1 MIPEASTRKQGE
13 SIVLAS
19 RPVKRLESY
28 EDPNVPGKRKMRT
41 SIDHEYWFVTEEQ
54 AAIFMAEEDDYYT
67 EIRFYRL
74 ESNPVGGAPML
85 TDLRA

>member
-1 MIPEASTRKQGE
+1 MSTEASLRKHGE
-13 SIVLAS
+13 TIVLAS

-28 EDPNVPGKRKMRT
+28 VNPNVPGKRKMRT
-41 SIDHEYWFVTEEQ
+41 LIDHEYWFVTEEQ
-54 AAIFMAEEDDYYT
+54 AAVFMAEEDDYYT

-74 ESNPVGGAPML
+74 EPNPVGGAPML